1 MPGSFILDLLLLLLL
16 VGALIRGYRS
26 GLLASLTAI
35 AGIAV
40 GGIAAYLVVPFVG
53 SWVPDPQWR
62 TAASLGAALL
72 LVLIGL
78 SIGESIGASIRRGT
92 RRSKLRVIDRTLGA
106 VGTTVVTAL
115 VISLLALSI
124 SAVGVPFLA
133 PAISAS
139 AVVRT
144 IDSVTPNPVHSFLAQ
159 LRSSVIQDGLPR
171 IVEAFTGTPPEVP
184 DVDTETP
191 ALAAAAHSVARI
203 TGNAYACG
211 QNQSGSG
218 FVVAPDRIVTNA
230 HVVAGVT
237 EPIVQLPDGNAY
249 PGKVVYFDP
258 IDDLAVI
265 SVSGVTALPLGL
277 SSNLATGEKAVSNG
291 YPFGGPFHMRPAEV
305 ISIGTVGVADIYG
318 ENPSPR
324 QIYTLAADVQH
335 GESGGPLL
343 NEAGQV
349 AGVIFAKS
357 EDTTN
362 VGYALAMEEVKPVA
376 DQAELLREPVS
387 SGACVQGSR

>member
-1 MPGSFILDLLLLLLL
+1 MPGSLILDLFLLLLL
-16 VGALIRGYRS
+16 VGAFLRGYRS
-26 GLLASLTAI
+26 GLLASLAAI

-40 GGIAAYLVVPFVG
+40 GGIAAYLIVPFVG

-72 LVLIGL
+72 LVLAGL
-78 SIGESIGASIRRGT
+78 SIGESIGATIRRGT
-92 RRSKLRVIDRTLGA
+92 RRSKLRFIDRSLGA
-106 VGTTVVTAL
+106 VATTVVSAL
-115 VISLLALSI
+115 VISLLAISI
-124 SAVGVPFLA
+124 GAVGVPFLA

-139 AVVRT
+139 GVVRT
-144 IDSVTPNPVHSFLAQ
+144 IDTLTPNPVQAFLAQ
-159 LRSSVIQDGLPR
+159 LRASVIQDGLPR

-184 DVDTETP
+184 DVNTKTP
-191 ALAAAAHSVARI
+191 ALTAAAHSVARI

-218 FVVAPDRIVTNA
+218 FVVAPNRIVTNA

-249 PGKVVYFDP
+249 PGEVVYFDP
-258 IDDLAVI
+258 VDDLAII
-265 SVSGVTALPLGL
+265 SVSGVSALPLGL
-277 SSNLATGEKAVSNG
+277 TGNLAAGSKAVSNG
-291 YPFGGPFHMRPAEV
+291 YPFGGPFHTRPAEV

-343 NEAGQV
+343 TEAGQV

-357 EDTTN
+357 DGTSN
-362 VGYALAMEEVKPVA
+362 VGYALAMEEVQPVA
-376 DQAELLREPVS
+376 DQADSLREPVS
-387 SGACVQGSR
+387 SGSCVQG